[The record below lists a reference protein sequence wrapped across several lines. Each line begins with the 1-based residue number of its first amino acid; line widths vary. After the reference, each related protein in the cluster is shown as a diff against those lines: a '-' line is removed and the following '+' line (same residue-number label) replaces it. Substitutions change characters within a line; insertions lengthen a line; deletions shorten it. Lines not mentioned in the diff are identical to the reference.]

1 MSVKKVIIWTI
12 FALIDLSIGLLLGL
26 LLMDYD
32 DFYDASKG
40 PYWSLESMNQ
50 FQKII
55 YILFL
60 TWEVLNIV
68 GILYFVFWIIKK
80 WKF

>member
-1 MSVKKVIIWTI
+1 MSVKKVIIWAI
-12 FALIDLSIGLLLGL
+12 FALIDLSIGLLLGV

-40 PYWSLESMNQ
+40 AYWSLESMTQ

-60 TWEVLNIV
+60 TWEILNIV
-68 GILYFVFWIIKK
+68 GILYFVFRIIKK
-80 WKF
+80 RS